1 MSKRKLIKSL
11 TLHNNSTQALISIYA
26 FTTKDCSIR
35 VISMKVYVSRDCL
48 IRVYQSSVKMFIL
61 HPSSKGRCLD
71 IESRDMGGVTVHTSV
86 INVISNCVD
95 YSLISV

>member
-1 MSKRKLIKSL
+1 MF
-11 TLHNNSTQALISIYA
+11 ISI
-26 FTTKDCSIR
+26 
-35 VISMKVYVSRDCL
+35 KVYVSRDCL
-48 IRVYQSSVKMFIL
+48 IRVYQSSVKLLKL

-71 IESRDMGGVTVHTSV
+71 IESLDMGGLTVHTSV